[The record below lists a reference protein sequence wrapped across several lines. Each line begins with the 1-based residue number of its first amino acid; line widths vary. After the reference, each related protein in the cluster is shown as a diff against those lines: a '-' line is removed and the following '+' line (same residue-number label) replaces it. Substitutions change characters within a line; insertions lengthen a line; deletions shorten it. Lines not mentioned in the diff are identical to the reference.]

1 MLPAPAVG
9 GVGNMLNNSN
19 DDRCFQDKQN
29 GMDGMDVPPKKRW
42 AAWHCLGTVSR
53 MRRIY
58 EYHDLSVEQQ
68 GVLSR
73 ASRSPYDKLHRKAPK
88 HDPVSLVHGPLCQR
102 DSEDNDGMIF
112 RLEVFLL

>member
-1 MLPAPAVG
+1 MEWMSP
-9 GVGNMLNNSN
+9 
-19 DDRCFQDKQN
+19 QKK
-29 GMDGMDVPPKKRW
+29 DGL
-42 AAWHCLGTVSR
+42 LGTAW
-53 MRRIY
+53 
-58 EYHDLSVEQQ
+58 VEQQ